1 MWVLPDRRC
10 SAPRVQIPSI
20 RFSIQINPI
29 RSLIRH
35 SPGGSARSQKCPRYH
50 RIRGSSG
57 GAASRLV
64 RCTTTLSRAHFS
76 KWRILEPCGF
86 IPRRAHP
93 LKIPTCSSKAAFYLE
108 VGRMENRPEG
118 NGGTTL
124 LASNRHLRDVLR
136 AKGYTIQYAEVYG
149 DHDPVHWRRTLP
161 EALTVM
167 LGN

>member
-20 RFSIQINPI
+20 RFSIQTVWVYT
-29 RSLIRH
+29 
-35 SPGGSARSQKCPRYH
+35 SPGAPAQ
-50 RIRGSSG
+50 
-57 GAASRLV
+57 
-64 RCTTTLSRAHFS
+64 
-76 KWRILEPCGF
+76 
-86 IPRRAHP
+86 
-93 LKIPTCSSKAAFYLE
+93 IPTCSSKAAFYLE

>member
-1 MWVLPDRRC
+1 MGPARPAMQRAARPD
-10 SAPRVQIPSI
+10 P
-20 RFSIQINPI
+20 FNPI
-29 RSLIRH
+29 QYPDKSDPLFDPAQPWRVGSIAEMPAVPQNPWLERRSGVAAGAMH
-35 SPGGSARSQKCPRYH
+35 HDTVTSAFLKMANPRT
-50 RIRGSSG
+50 
-57 GAASRLV
+57 V
-64 RCTTTLSRAHFS
+64 
-76 KWRILEPCGF
+76 W
-86 IPRRAHP
+86 
-93 LKIPTCSSKAAFYLE
+93 
-108 VGRMENRPEG
+108 ENRPEG

>member
-1 MWVLPDRRC
+1 
-10 SAPRVQIPSI
+10 
-20 RFSIQINPI
+20 
-29 RSLIRH
+29 
-35 SPGGSARSQKCPRYH
+35 
-50 RIRGSSG
+50 
-57 GAASRLV
+57 
-64 RCTTTLSRAHFS
+64 
-76 KWRILEPCGF
+76 
-86 IPRRAHP
+86 
-93 LKIPTCSSKAAFYLE
+93 
-108 VGRMENRPEG
+108 MENRPEG